1 VLGATIEVNTGADV
15 VAADGKCSLR
25 EAIASAGGKR
35 GLTATIGFRIIT
47 SAK

>member
-1 VLGATIEVNTGADV
+1 
-15 VAADGKCSLR
+15 LR
-25 EAIASAGGKR
+25 EAIPSAGGKR